1 MQGEVFQTPFAALDR
16 LQNRAQP
23 GLFAI
28 ATEQTKRPVE
38 MLAPGDGSLH
48 ALVEIQLFDV
58 GRNDLFDIAPDQLM
72 AAVQHLLLE
81 VAVDRF
87 DPPLGVELQYQH
99 LAVQAA
105 LDLLHGQQ
113 LFAQTEVFLFQFAV
127 EHQRSPGAESII
139 RMLLH
144 RLIVRHS

>member
-1 MQGEVFQTPFAALDR
+1 
-16 LQNRAQP
+16 
-23 GLFAI
+23 
-28 ATEQTKRPVE
+28 
-38 MLAPGDGSLH
+38 
-48 ALVEIQLFDV
+48 
-58 GRNDLFDIAPDQLM
+58 M

-87 DPPLGVELQYQH
+87 DPPLGVKLQYQH
-99 LAVQAA
+99 LAIQAA